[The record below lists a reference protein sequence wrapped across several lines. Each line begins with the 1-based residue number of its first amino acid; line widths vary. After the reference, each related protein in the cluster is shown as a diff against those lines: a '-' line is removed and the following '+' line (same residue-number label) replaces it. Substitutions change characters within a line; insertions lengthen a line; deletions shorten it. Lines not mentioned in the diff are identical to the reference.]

1 MSHDIYRFVPLPDIT
16 AYELAQVVAHAPELM
31 TKGGQMVATDE
42 AYRGFPNEVRRHFR
56 QVASPAMG
64 RGG

>member
-1 MSHDIYRFVPLPDIT
+1 MIYNTYRFAPLPDIT
-16 AYELAQVVAHAPELM
+16 AYELAQVVARAPELM

>member
-1 MSHDIYRFVPLPDIT
+1 MRPNIYRFVPLPDIT
-16 AYELAQVVAHAPELM
+16 AYELAQVIAHAPELM
-31 TKGGQMVATDE
+31 TRGGQMVVTAE
-42 AYRGFPNEVRRHFR
+42 GYLGFPNEVRRHFR